1 MGNAVNSCINSN
13 DYPDGRSSQD
23 APESNYSGRHKYTRP
38 VDRSEHSR
46 PAHSNNAAA
55 RPHHHRAAHGRA
67 REDDDQYFK
76 LLFLGAGESGKST
89 LYKRMQ
95 IRFGTGYS
103 EHERARYTPTV
114 FENTLVSMKT
124 LIEQSEVMEPEL
136 GCRIQK
142 KKNGSSTLI
151 KTLKQYMNMYEEK
164 LYYSIYK

>member
-76 LLFLGAGESGKST
+76 LLFLGAGESGECS
-89 LYKRMQ
+89 LHA
-95 IRFGTGYS
+95 
-103 EHERARYTPTV
+103 HEIFRLKKTAFLITV
-114 FENTLVSMKT
+114 AVTKY
-124 LIEQSEVMEPEL
+124 
-136 GCRIQK
+136 K
-142 KKNGSSTLI
+142 KKNKSI
-151 KTLKQYMNMYEEK
+151 K
-164 LYYSIYK
+164 